1 MSHIYTLLFKLLKN
15 CDRYLKPPYNIT
27 KISLTHNIEQFKKII
42 INLPIELYKENF
54 GSIISGNNFIFNV
67 FFFHLLV
74 KEL

>member
-42 INLPIELYKENF
+42 IKNSELKLHKTVSFISKEWQF
-54 GSIISGNNFIFNV
+54 YQ
-67 FFFHLLV
+67 LQW
-74 KEL
+74 